1 MSWQVYRPGEGR
13 WARVLAMAATLAM
26 GAFSAYRWHLW
37 AEKANWRTWLLPGI
51 GAHQMTWSE
60 VGAAILIVV
69 FALVGYRICFARP
82 GSSDFLIETEIELR
96 KVTWPQWKPLFRSDT
111 ELWGSTYV
119 VILVIAA
126 LALFVGLMDFALGFA
141 HKVIFL
147 R

>member
-13 WARVLAMAATLAM
+13 VSRLASLVAILAM

-37 AEKANWRTWLLPGI
+37 AEEKALAAWLPRIGSHQITW
-51 GAHQMTWSE
+51 AE
-60 VGAAILIVV
+60 VGAGVLVVV
-69 FALVGYRICFARP
+69 FALIGYRICFVHP
-82 GSSDFLIETEIELR
+82 GRSDFLIEVEIELR
-96 KVTWPQWKPLFRSDT
+96 KVTWPQWKPVFRAQT

-126 LALFVGLMDFALGFA
+126 IALFIGVVDFALKFA
-141 HKVIFL
+141 ADAVFL

>member
-13 WARVLAMAATLAM
+13 WARILAMLAIVLM
-26 GAFSAYRWHLW
+26 GLFSAYRWHLW
-37 AEKANWRTWLLPGI
+37 AEKVSWRIWWLPGI

-60 VGAAILIVV
+60 VGAAILMIV
-69 FALVGYRICFARP
+69 FMLVGYRICFARV
-82 GSSDFLIETEIELR
+82 GTSDFLIETEIELR
-96 KVTWPQWKPLFRSDT
+96 KVTWPQWKPLFKSDT

-126 LALFVGLMDFALGFA
+126 LAAFVGLVDLGLGFA